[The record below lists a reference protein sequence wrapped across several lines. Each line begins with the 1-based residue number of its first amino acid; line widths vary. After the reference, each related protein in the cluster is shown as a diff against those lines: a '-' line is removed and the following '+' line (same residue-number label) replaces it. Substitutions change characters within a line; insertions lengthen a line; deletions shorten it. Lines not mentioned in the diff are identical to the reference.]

1 MIQYS
6 LGESIIG
13 SGPLSF
19 ETPAKL
25 KNKRKRSAGKQESV
39 NESPSKK
46 RKLSDVDDGHL
57 HDNAKQKTPTK
68 RGRKSLEKGRE
79 V

>member
-6 LGESIIG
+6 LGESNIG

-25 KNKRKRSAGKQESV
+25 KNRRKRSAGKQDSV

-46 RKLSDVDDGHL
+46 RKSTDADDVHS
-57 HDNAKQKTPTK
+57 HDNTKQKTPGK
-68 RGRKSLEKGRE
+68 RGRKSSDKGR
-79 V
+79 